1 MKILL
6 PLAAFAA
13 ALTAIPA
20 FAQPSA
26 PAPQIVHYA
35 DLDLSS
41 ADGRRELDRRIGIAV
56 REACGTASDSDLHG
70 RNLVQR
76 CRVDTRQAVAA
87 RQSAALADAERAP
100 SDRFASGQ

>member
-13 ALTAIPA
+13 ALTAGPA
-20 FAQPSA
+20 FAA
-26 PAPQIVHYA
+26 PAAPATRVVHYA

-41 ADGRRELDRRIGIAV
+41 TAGRRELDRRIGIAV
-56 REACGTASDSDLHG
+56 REACGTASDADLHG

-76 CRVDTRQAVAA
+76 CRVETRQAVAA
-87 RQSAALADAERAP
+87 RRTAAVAGNA
-100 SDRFASGQ
+100 FASGQ

>member
-6 PLAAFAA
+6 PLATFAA
-13 ALTAIPA
+13 ALAAGPA
-20 FAQPSA
+20 LAAPVA
-26 PAPQIVHYA
+26 PAAQIVHYS

-41 ADGRRELDRRIGIAV
+41 PAGRRELDRRIGIAI

-76 CRVDTRQAVAA
+76 CRVETRQAVAA
-87 RQSAALADAERAP
+87 RRTAAVAGNTLA
-100 SDRFASGQ
+100 SSQ

>member
-6 PLAAFAA
+6 PLAALAA
-13 ALTAIPA
+13 ALTASPA

-26 PAPQIVHYA
+26 PSPQIVHYA

-41 ADGRRELDRRIGIAV
+41 PTGRRELDRRIGVAV
-56 REACGTASDSDLHG
+56 REACGTASDADLHG

-76 CRVDTRQAVAA
+76 CRVETRGAVAA
-87 RQSAALADAERAP
+87 RRTAVLAAAESVP
-100 SDRFASGQ
+100 GDRFASGQ

>member
-6 PLAAFAA
+6 PIAAFAA
-13 ALTAIPA
+13 ALTAGPA
-20 FAQPSA
+20 LAQPSG

-41 ADGRRELDRRIGIAV
+41 ATGRSELDRRIGLAV

-76 CRVDTRQAVAA
+76 CRVETREAVAA
-87 RQSAALADAERAP
+87 RRAAALASAGVP
-100 SDRFASGQ
+100 GNRFASGQ

>member
-13 ALTAIPA
+13 ALTAGPA
-20 FAQPSA
+20 FAQPATSA
-26 PAPQIVHYA
+26 PQVLHYA

-41 ADGRRELDRRIGIAV
+41 ASGRRELDRRIGIAV
-56 REACGTASDSDLHG
+56 REAYGTASDADLHG

-76 CRVDTRQAVAA
+76 CRVETRQAVA
-87 RQSAALADAERAP
+87 RKTAALA
-100 SDRFASGQ
+100 SGSRFASGQ

>member
-6 PLAAFAA
+6 SLAAFAA
-13 ALTAIPA
+13 ALTAGPA
-20 FAQPSA
+20 FAQPATSA
-26 PAPQIVHYA
+26 PQVVHYA

-41 ADGRRELDRRIGIAV
+41 ATGRRELDRRIGIAV

-76 CRVDTRQAVAA
+76 CRVETRQAIAG
-87 RQSAALADAERAP
+87 RKTAALA
-100 SDRFASGQ
+100 SGSRFASGQ